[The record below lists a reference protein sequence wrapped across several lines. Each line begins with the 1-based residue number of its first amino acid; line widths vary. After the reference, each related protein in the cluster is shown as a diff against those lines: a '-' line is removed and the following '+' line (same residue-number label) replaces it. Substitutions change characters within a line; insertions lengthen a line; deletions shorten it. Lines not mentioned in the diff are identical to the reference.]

1 MNRMK
6 RQVDP
11 GCKGWRLAS
20 SSSRI
25 ATAWLYVV
33 LGLGFLFLDLR
44 AAAQATAVPEAP
56 QKTFV
61 SRRDS
66 FQFKYPASF
75 ILCGKST
82 RRGACQTYIPICDE
96 TAAACVAYPTAR
108 YKGYDFEGAA
118 FSVDKLSEQDTEGKC
133 LNSMNKPV
141 HTESVNGVEFQT
153 SHQTSA
159 AMGHGMSQYSYRSF
173 DRGACYELDIKIAT
187 SSLGGY
193 SPGTVKEFTQEDE
206 QRVQASLAK
215 VLATFEFLK

>member
-1 MNRMK
+1 MK

-20 SSSRI
+20 SSSRMPQ
-25 ATAWLYVV
+25 AWVDV
-33 LGLGFLFLDLR
+33 ALGLGFLFLDLR

-75 ILCGKST
+75 ILCGKGT
-82 RRGACQTYIPICDE
+82 RREACQTYIPICDE
-96 TAAACVAYPTAR
+96 TAAACVAYPAAR

-118 FSVDKLSEQDTEGKC
+118 FSVDKLSEQDTERKC

-159 AMGHGMSQYSYRSF
+159 AMG
-173 DRGACYELDIKIAT
+173 
-187 SSLGGY
+187 
-193 SPGTVKEFTQEDE
+193 
-206 QRVQASLAK
+206 
-215 VLATFEFLK
+215 

>member
-6 RQVDP
+6 RQVHP
-11 GCKGWRLAS
+11 GGKGGWLAS
-20 SSSRI
+20 SSSPI
-25 ATAWLYVV
+25 ATPWLYVAF
-33 LGLGFLFLDLR
+33 GLGFLFLAVS

-82 RRGACQTYIPICDE
+82 RRQACQTYIPICDE

-133 LNSMNKPV
+133 LNSMNNLSTPKP
-141 HTESVNGVEFQT
+141 
-153 SHQTSA
+153 
-159 AMGHGMSQYSYRSF
+159 
-173 DRGACYELDIKIAT
+173 
-187 SSLGGY
+187 
-193 SPGTVKEFTQEDE
+193 
-206 QRVQASLAK
+206 
-215 VLATFEFLK
+215 